1 MSEIQ
6 VNKDDILNK
15 DTILNQDQ
23 INIFEKFN
31 FKDVDLNIYTLKI
44 NSRSRN
50 TIKEPSPFSFDI
62 AFNREQETIETTE
75 TIVNGKTI
83 ITKKKVPI
91 SGIVIP
97 SKFENIKKIQ
107 ITQILIPRYIPR
119 DYIGEPINGVTP
131 IRDSSNSLVLSYYP
145 GINLNNTVITITDIS
160 SIQTPIE
167 VIELVDL
174 NNKKHYLI
182 ALEYNNPYYLSKCI
196 NIKAELY
203 SYININNTIYP
214 ITNIF
219 GSRLILDNT
228 DEDNSGN
235 PIVLTYTNRLIIAD
249 FYKNNIFVQLY
260 NNNNERLYIGTN
272 FIIIRKT
279 SLKNYQYILPNQY
292 LEYQTL
298 NDDDIRFINKNNLFK
313 ISQIYD
319 NSNNKIYNILKDIDQ
334 QVADDEVR
342 NNNEDSGIIIMGEWV
357 ANNKPSQLQNLT
369 HGNIDINSVKINHFN
384 FGIRDLLDEKIFYA
398 NLLPFIP
405 NKSVS
410 CDPEINN
417 SFGVFFPATQ
427 SKDYLFL
434 RGDSF
439 EVYNNN
445 NLKNTNSKLNFTL
458 LDSNYEEVGLIFHK
472 YPQYYN
478 PSLFQTS
485 VKAFLP
491 NIPDITVIIK
501 IEEID
506 RKNLVNPLDVN

>member
-6 VNKDDILNK
+6 VNKGDILNK
-15 DTILNQDQ
+15 DNILNQDQ
-23 INIFEKFN
+23 INVFEKFN
-31 FKDVDLNIYTLKI
+31 FKEVDLNIYTIKI

-62 AFNREQETIETTE
+62 AFNRE
-75 TIVNGKTI
+75 
-83 ITKKKVPI
+83 PL

-107 ITQILIPRYIPR
+107 ISQILIPRYIPR
-119 DYIGEPINGVTP
+119 DYIGEPINGTTP
-131 IRDSSNSLVLSYYP
+131 IYDSSNSVMLNYYP
-145 GINLNNTVITITDIS
+145 GINLNNTVINITDIS
-160 SIQTPIE
+160 GIQTKIE
-167 VIELVDL
+167 VIQLVDL

-196 NIKAELY
+196 NIKADLY
-203 SYININNTIYP
+203 SYININNIVYP

-228 DEDNSGN
+228 VEN

-249 FYKNNIFVQLY
+249 FYKNNIFVQLFDSD
-260 NNNNERLYIGTN
+260 NERLIIHKKY
-272 FIIIRKT
+272 IIIRNT
-279 SLKNYQYILPNQY
+279 SLKNYQYVLQNQY

-298 NDDDIRFINKNNLFK
+298 NSSDVRLIEQNNLFK
-313 ISQIYD
+313 ISEIYD
-319 NSNNKIYNILKDIDQ
+319 NTNNKIYNILNDNYSQLANKDKDID
-334 QVADDEVR
+334 
-342 NNNEDSGIIIMGEWV
+342 DSGIIIMGEWV
-357 ANNKPSQLQNLT
+357 SDKYPSILDNLSDDSI
-369 HGNIDINSVKINHFN
+369 IDFNSIKINHFN

-398 NLLPFIP
+398 NLLPFVP

-410 CDPEINN
+410 SDPEINN

-458 LDSNYEEVGLIFHK
+458 LDSNYEEVGLIYHK

-506 RKNLVNPLDVN
+506 KKNCVNPFDIN